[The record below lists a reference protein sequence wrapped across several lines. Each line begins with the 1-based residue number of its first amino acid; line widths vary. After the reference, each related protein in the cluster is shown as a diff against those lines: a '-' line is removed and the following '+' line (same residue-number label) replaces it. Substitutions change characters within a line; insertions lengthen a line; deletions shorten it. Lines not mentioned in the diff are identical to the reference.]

1 MYKVTCLYGGTT
13 YTLHDPLSEDLRIYD
28 DQVET
33 ETNAPGSMR
42 FSVPYNHPY
51 LDKIVG
57 LSSDIRVYDGSEEIF
72 RCRPITD
79 GEDLYRSR
87 TFKCEGELAF
97 LYDSIQPRR
106 ELHGVTPYQLF
117 SMLVEEHNRQVQ
129 GGPIDKTF
137 RVGVVTVNDPN
148 NSLYRYTNRETTFD
162 CITGKLIKQLGGHLR
177 VRTQN
182 GYRYLDLLAEVD
194 TISDQPIQLG
204 DNLLDYS
211 RDTDYTQIATACI
224 PLGAAQEETEIAA
237 LDAYLTI
244 ESVNS
249 GSSMIQLNNA
259 VQKFGFICKVVSFD
273 DITVPAN
280 LKTAGTAWLQDGQY
294 EDMTL
299 TLTAV
304 DLHGLGYDLQPMRID
319 TQVRVVSQPHG
330 MDRYFPVSK
339 RTYHLTEPEQ
349 DTVTVGSTERQKSY
363 TSSNKGQVSAVQ
375 DHAEQMRQNFDSII
389 DKERQN
395 VSNMLNLATH
405 GYVVLDPNDGPTRI
419 LIMDTNNIDTAQ
431 KIWKWDMNGLAYSGT
446 GKNGPWSSAA
456 ITADGKISADHI
468 LTGTLDAE
476 RIKAGIL
483 SDLAGKTTLDMST
496 GALHAEKF
504 SVDATNFQLT
514 EQGNLTANNA
524 SLTNVSATGTITS
537 EISYNYGGTT
547 ETQSTSVSQ
556 GQVSFY
562 KNGALSG
569 FIDATST
576 ADPMTGGASRDVLA
590 IRADSASAITF
601 GIPWTGEGD
610 YAYEYELVINNGL
623 NPWGYTEPIYAGAD
637 VRLNSSVF
645 VTGTINHGTKENP
658 DDHTGSV
665 EVRYTE
671 MTGSRSP
678 YVGVYGGLYV
688 DGDLSVHG
696 TNKARVVDTDNY
708 GTVALCAMES
718 TRPVFSDLGSGLV
731 GEDGFTCVFLDP
743 DFVETVVLSCGYHV
757 FLTQTSLGTIEFTEK
772 MPDHFIVHGIPGTTF
787 DWIVYAAQNGSE
799 GIRLDQ
805 SCPPERD
812 LNMEAGTFPMLP
824 PDSMEQLASDYLNSY
839 EEEIYGK
846 RS

>member
-177 VRTQN
+177 VRTQS
-182 GYRYLDLLAEVD
+182 GYRYLDLLADVD

-249 GSSMIQLNNA
+249 GSSMIQLNAA
-259 VQKFGFICKVVSFD
+259 VQKYGFICKVVSFD
-273 DITVPAN
+273 DITVPEN
-280 LKTAGTAWLQDGQY
+280 LKAAGTAWLQDGQY

-304 DLHGLGYDLQPMRID
+304 DLHGLGYDLQPMRVN
-319 TQVRVVSQPHG
+319 TEVRVVSQPHG
-330 MDRYFPVSK
+330 MDKRFPVSK

-363 TSSNKGQVSAVQ
+363 TSSTKGQVSAVQ
-375 DHAEQMRQNFDSII
+375 DHAEQMRQNFDSVI
-389 DKERQN
+389 DKEREN

-419 LIMDTNNIDTAQ
+419 LIMDTNNVNTAE
-431 KIWKWDMNGLAYSGT
+431 KIWKWDMNGLAYSST
-446 GKNGPWSSAA
+446 GINGPWSSAA

-483 SDLAGKTTLDMST
+483 SDLAGKTSLNMET

-524 SLTNVSATGTITS
+524 SLTNVDATGTFTTS
-537 EISYNYGGTT
+537 RTSGGNVYST
-547 ETQSTSVSQ
+547 ESSA
-556 GQVSFY
+556 GQILLN
-562 KNGALSG
+562 KNGQMAAEMSIWGSAYPLNTHSNA
-569 FIDATST
+569 IDAFTIHVH
-576 ADPMTGGASRDVLA
+576 DMP
-590 IRADSASAITF
+590 F
-601 GIPWTGEGD
+601 
-610 YAYEYELVINNGL
+610 VIG
-623 NPWGYTEPIYAGAD
+623 TEPESGETEYAWYYRFVVND
-637 VRLNSSVF
+637 PSKRLGFDEWVYAEDMFISGHIRFNKRNGPEIQCGSENNILVGTNSNQCGFAVW
-645 VTGTINHGTKENP
+645 GTKN
-658 DDHTGSV
+658 
-665 EVRYTE
+665 
-671 MTGSRSP
+671 
-678 YVGVYGGLYV
+678 
-688 DGDLSVHG
+688 
-696 TNKARVVDTDNY
+696 RVVMTDSY
-708 GTVALCAMES
+708 GAVGMNAMES
-718 TRPVFSDLGSGLV
+718 TFAVFSDLGSGI
-731 GEDGFTCVFLDP
+731 LDETGRAYCFFAP
-743 DFVETVVLSCGYHV
+743 DFEETVDLSHEYQV
-757 FLTQTSLGTIEFTEK
+757 FTTKTSDGDIEWTEK
-772 MPDHFIVHGIPGTTF
+772 HEDYFIVYGTPGTTF
-787 DWIVYAAQNGSE
+787 DWIVYARQKGYVNH
-799 GIRLDQ
+799 RM
-805 SCPPERD
+805 ERFSYDEED
-812 LNMEAGTFPMLP
+812 LNESAGVYP
-824 PDSMEQLASDYLNSY
+824 QLSTDELRF
-839 EEEIYGK
+839 EEEQDERG
-846 RS
+846 SDL